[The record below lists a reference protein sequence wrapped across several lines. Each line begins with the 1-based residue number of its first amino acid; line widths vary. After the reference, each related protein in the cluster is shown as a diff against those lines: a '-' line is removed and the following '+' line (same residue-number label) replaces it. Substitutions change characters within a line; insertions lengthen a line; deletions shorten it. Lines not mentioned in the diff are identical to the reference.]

1 MEVPLINPAICPN
14 ARSLFMV
21 PRLCC
26 LFVLQAAFAGSSLAE
41 DDIDFFE
48 RKIRPILVDRC
59 YGCHSIESGKSK
71 GGLRVDTREA
81 IRKGGESGPAVV
93 EGDGVKSL
101 ILAAIKF
108 ESYEMPPDGR
118 LSDAVIA
125 DFEHWI
131 HRGATDPRL
140 ESELGTR
147 EDFKS
152 EIDFEEGKKFWA
164 FQPLEMKSLPP
175 SIDGWGSVRIDNWVG
190 DRLQR
195 DHLSPS
201 PRASSLVLIRRISF
215 DLTGLPPIPER
226 VDAFLHESSDDAYK
240 ALVDQLLNEPGFGE
254 RWTRPWL
261 DLARYGED
269 QAHIVGDDRSLCFP
283 NAYMYRDW
291 LIQSFN
297 NDLPYDEFVRLQIA
311 ADLICPD
318 QEQHLPALGF
328 MGLGP
333 KYYRRNAPE
342 VMAEEWE
349 DRVDVLSRG
358 LLGLTIA
365 CARCHDHKFDPI
377 GTEDYYALAGVFAS
391 TEMFNRPLRAETE
404 LGKNGHA
411 KNPDDSMHVL
421 RESDPTDLHVMIRGD
436 AQRKGPLVPRRFV
449 KVVSPEAVPLFD
461 QGSGRL
467 QLAQAIT
474 SPSNPLLARVF
485 VNRVWKSLFGLALV
499 KTTSNFGKLGE
510 LPSHPELLDDLSIR
524 FIEHGWSLK
533 WLLREIVLSET
544 YRQSSADR
552 ADCAEIDPQNV
563 ALWRMNRKRLPVES
577 WRDAILAVTKQL
589 DTSLGGKSIDP
600 SQPESRRKT
609 VYSQVSRLDLNRM
622 LAVFDFPDP
631 NAHSDGRLRT
641 VNPLQK
647 LFVLNSP
654 FMQSNSNALSKLL
667 ESSATHPVDRIKM
680 TYQMLFARQPDET
693 EIADSLEFLGNENP
707 SWTQWAQIML
717 ATNEFATLD

>member
-1 MEVPLINPAICPN
+1 
-14 ARSLFMV
+14 
-21 PRLCC
+21 
-26 LFVLQAAFAGSSLAE
+26 
-41 DDIDFFE
+41 
-48 RKIRPILVDRC
+48 
-59 YGCHSIESGKSK
+59 
-71 GGLRVDTREA
+71 
-81 IRKGGESGPAVV
+81 
-93 EGDGVKSL
+93 
-101 ILAAIKF
+101 
-108 ESYEMPPDGR
+108 
-118 LSDAVIA
+118 
-125 DFEHWI
+125 
-131 HRGATDPRL
+131 
-140 ESELGTR
+140 
-147 EDFKS
+147 
-152 EIDFEEGKKFWA
+152 
-164 FQPLEMKSLPP
+164 
-175 SIDGWGSVRIDNWVG
+175 
-190 DRLQR
+190 
-195 DHLSPS
+195 
-201 PRASSLVLIRRISF
+201 
-215 DLTGLPPIPER
+215 
-226 VDAFLHESSDDAYK
+226 
-240 ALVDQLLNEPGFGE
+240 
-254 RWTRPWL
+254 
-261 DLARYGED
+261 
-269 QAHIVGDDRSLCFP
+269 
-283 NAYMYRDW
+283 
-291 LIQSFN
+291 
-297 NDLPYDEFVRLQIA
+297 
-311 ADLICPD
+311 
-318 QEQHLPALGF
+318 
-328 MGLGP
+328 
-333 KYYRRNAPE
+333 
-342 VMAEEWE
+342 
-349 DRVDVLSRG
+349 
-358 LLGLTIA
+358 
-365 CARCHDHKFDPI
+365 
-377 GTEDYYALAGVFAS
+377 LAGGFAS

-411 KNPDDSMHVL
+411 KNPDHSMHVL
-421 RESDPTDLHVMIRGD
+421 RESAPTDLHVMIRGD

-589 DTSLGGKSIDP
+589 DTSLGGKSMDP

>member
-1 MEVPLINPAICPN
+1 
-14 ARSLFMV
+14 MV

-41 DDIDFFE
+41 DDIVFFE

-164 FQPLEMKSLPP
+164 FQPLEMKALPP

-226 VDAFLHESSDDAYK
+226 VDAFLHESSDDAYR

-421 RESDPTDLHVMIRGD
+421 RESDPTDLQVMIRGD

-485 VNRVWKSLFGLALV
+485 VNRVWKSLFGLGLV

-544 YRQSSADR
+544 YRQTSAGR
-552 ADCAEIDPQNV
+552 AGCDEIDPQNV

-589 DTSLGGKSIDP
+589 DTSLGGKSMDP

>member
-1 MEVPLINPAICPN
+1 
-14 ARSLFMV
+14 MV

-26 LFVLQAAFAGSSLAE
+26 LFVLQAAFAGISLAE

-164 FQPLEMKSLPP
+164 FQPLEMKALPP

-226 VDAFLHESSDDAYK
+226 VDAFLYEPSDDAYK

-421 RESDPTDLHVMIRGD
+421 RESDPTDLQVMIRGD

-589 DTSLGGKSIDP
+589 DTSLGGKSMDP

-693 EIADSLEFLGNENP
+693 EIADSLEFLGSENP